1 MEQKKKSVIN
11 IGTASLVLIFTVLA
25 LIIFAMLSYT
35 SANAQWKMAE
45 KMAERMTAYYTGQE
59 MPEDMMEDEQIL
71 NLLK

>member
-35 SANAQWKMAE
+35 SANAQWKKAE

-59 MPEDMMEDEQIL
+59 LPEDVMEDEQIL